1 MKQTV
6 TKKLYFGFFSIIAI
20 LILMGLLSH
29 LILKDIDDR
38 YKFLIDDRVHK
49 VTLIK
54 DLMNNQKDQT
64 IGLRGYLLY
73 GSEQY
78 LVSYEN
84 AKGLVEKSILELEGQ
99 IQSSEGQEILSRLKK
114 SITDLNE
121 STKKSI
127 EAKSNGENEKALE
140 LAQEGRQQV
149 EALNGVSNELID
161 FQNKSMDATLLEI
174 EDKVAATEKFILI
187 TVIVSFLL
195 GSVIAYFIS
204 RSITNP
210 INLVRRALNEI
221 AAGNLMFERVKVKNR
236 DEIGTMVQDL
246 NRMVEDLRDV
256 VTKVNESALEVAS
269 QSQELSASSEES
281 TAASQ
286 MLAQIAQTNASGSE
300 KQLSA
305 IDEMSTVVTE
315 MTQGIN
321 QIADS
326 GLDMLSANQQA
337 EDFIEKGLK
346 TIEVS
351 SNQMNELN
359 VAMHEI
365 SGIVDALSEKSNE
378 ISNITNII
386 NDIADQTNLLALNA
400 AIEAARAGEAGK
412 GFAVVADEVRRLA
425 EQSKDSSSQIAKMI
439 SDIQHGINEAIF
451 SIDKGNRVVDS
462 NLASTAETLKSFNLI
477 EESSNGVTEKIHSV
491 ASATNQLKLS
501 ADGIL
506 TAIKEVQVVAKE
518 SSNSS
523 NEASAATEEQVA
535 TMEQIS
541 ASAQSLSGLSEQLQ
555 SIVATFKIH

>member
-64 IGLRGYLLY
+64 IVLRGYLLY

-210 INLVRRALNEI
+210 INLVRKALNEI
-221 AAGNLMFERVKVKNR
+221 AAGNLMIERVKVKNR

-256 VTKVNESALEVAS
+256 VTKVNGSALEVAS

-326 GLDMLSANQQA
+326 GLDMLAANQQA